1 MKKSCRASGGSFSHI
16 MGRPKPPVK
25 ERTEPAM
32 DRDTRKQAQ
41 LACQISLGL
50 MAGIFSIVP
59 TVAASPVQDTSSS
72 LNTGA
77 TVTTSGTTTTVAG
90 NQTNNVVAWKDFSVA
105 SGETVHFNGS
115 TPNARDYN
123 YLNVVT
129 GANTSRIAG
138 TIEGGNNVYIVNQHG
153 VIIDKNATVNVGNLY
168 VSTKAAATD
177 ADTVKAAITNNTGSA
192 VLSAATTGT
201 AVSDVVNLGTIQ
213 AGNVQVEGKNIRFL
227 DSAKVKTVNGG
238 VNTNVTLNA
247 RQADTTTGTAAGYV
261 HVGNETGSD
270 AGYTSSGT
278 IDYYTLVNNAEGLQ
292 NINNDLTKNYMLSQN
307 IDASSISNF
316 TPIGN
321 STSTPFTGKFD
332 GMFYEVQNL
341 NVNTSGDAGLFGD
354 TSGAR
359 IENLGVTGA
368 KVATTGGNNT
378 AAGAIVGHA
387 TDTTIQNVYSEQLNG
402 VGGVSGK
409 FAGGLVGYMGGTSSI
424 ASSYNAAPVT
434 LESSG
439 RGGGLV
445 GRMAAG
451 SITDAYNTGAVTGST
466 ANNNQG
472 IAYISGTGT
481 VTRVYNT
488 YRGLGLLNG
497 DNRVTSGKT
506 FYTDATDVGS
516 DAAVSIA
523 NASHI
528 STYVKSGTQTNIA
541 DNSWVD
547 SNGNA
552 AVSSD
557 GTTNTTWRIYEGQST
572 PLLTAF
578 FQGTTTADYSYNY
591 FPKDGGT
598 TATSTGFHLAGKTAT
613 DGVTTAANEG
623 QDITGLTYNGQYLKI
638 ANPTTTTDSDGNL
651 VVKTSDDAD
660 TVKGYVTFGSNVV
673 STDSNISINTEGVKN
688 VAIDGFG
695 AVTGQS
701 LISSGQHGYNIVG
714 GNVTIDRREVTVDND
729 LSNKRLVKTYDGT
742 KNVSSSDIASL
753 FSGATTSGLI
763 DGDGTVT
770 LTFTGDAEFSSKNAG
785 KRDVMLNGSVTLT
798 NTSGYNNYKLSD
810 ASTASFS
817 KATVTGI
824 IKKKALTITTNSGVN
839 LTREYNGHNTQVA
852 ESGLV
857 TDAATAANVF
867 SLDGIVQNAVD
878 DTTNEVRPDTVTLG
892 LQDGVTYSG
901 DYVDATTT
909 DGTTTYTKKYNADD
923 HQVEYAGLKLDG
935 TDADNYYL
943 VDGSGNTIYQTLLT
957 GVTDADNVTNN
968 VAVSKNLY
976 LDGGKITKKNIAIN
990 SFTLPGS
997 TSGATK
1003 VYDGDAYLDTGVGTV
1018 LHSDDIV
1025 SYTTD
1030 NTTTYD
1036 DVNFKVTTATSGDNN
1051 GHSAWF
1057 SKSTTTDGTTTTE
1070 KVKNVGTGYDIT
1082 YNVEISGADVGNYTL
1097 NGNDI
1102 TLDATTQ
1109 KASGEVTG
1117 KTTDG
1122 VVNSITKRLIKL
1134 GLGTTTSGIDKEYDG
1149 DNKVY
1154 VTDNGTKRDALT
1166 MADGYVA
1173 YADGTTANTTQ
1184 ANAKTGANVYKIID
1198 GDNVTLDIT
1207 GTYADAD
1214 GNVHVDSSGNPEAQN
1229 ITYTVALSGDT
1240 NGNYQLD
1247 DSGAT
1252 STTITSS
1259 TLVGGVTQTDA
1270 VTPTGTI
1277 TPRTITAKIG
1287 TTLTKTY
1294 DTLANTYYTYDGGQ
1308 VGGTKLTSDNITITS
1323 GNLVNDSD
1331 KASIFTDTVMDA
1343 INASGSYGY
1352 TDADGFHESADVL
1365 TGDNATNATARFT
1378 GFASGSNNYKLS
1390 TEPVYADGSKITPYE
1405 ITDIDLATNTITKVY
1420 DATSKLATSADN
1432 QNAATTA
1439 ASYIS
1444 GISATHNGQQIDLS
1458 YTVGDDDAYY
1468 IHKSDTDTGTATKNV
1483 TEANAARFLVKI
1495 DTTSPNYTIAS
1506 SLLNDGK
1513 VQLDTEAGTASIT
1526 PRTVLAKVK
1535 DTSEVTKTYD
1545 GFSALDHSDA
1555 TKKGDNI
1562 VTLTDV
1568 DGTSAGLLTTLD
1580 NATNTSTG
1588 KFRTKDVAYNHTY
1601 DADGNDTGSYQKK
1614 DIDYYVTLDNG
1625 DTTTQGNYAIY
1636 AADTY
1641 NSAANPGTAIA
1652 YNTQSDALKGQG
1664 TITARTLKLG
1674 FEKVKKTYTGT
1685 TSLEDGDIKT
1695 VDDDLNE
1702 TNGTV
1707 GEVKS
1712 YDGLITTNENN
1723 VSDVVTA
1730 TTKLSDADGNPV
1742 SHYDT
1747 AANGSNKTVTYN
1759 VSFTGADVGNYCLA
1773 DNAAPL
1779 IATTD
1784 ANAKSYEATSENNV
1798 IGKKAITSEDEIKVA
1813 FGDVTKVYDGSK
1825 NVQYDHTDTNVY
1837 FDGEQGSKDAK
1848 DYITT
1853 TDDNATGLK
1862 IGGISIATDKYSV
1875 VNDATY
1881 NSSGTDA
1888 STATFHFN
1896 LDATVLDNFDFTA
1909 LSSDVVNTGTGI
1921 LTKSTTGTITAK
1933 SFDFTFTPLEN
1944 HSQVYNG
1951 TTTVVDNSQTTPTA
1965 SAKNL
1970 SSTISNVAGLVD
1982 NQSASVLNLAVAG
1995 DYDTKNAGTG
2005 KTITYGVTFN
2015 NSNYQFRTKTDS
2027 STTPATVTSY
2037 DGKGTLDGST
2047 MKYTGTGDIE
2057 QKTLTLNV
2065 STPLEKV
2072 YDGTADV
2079 LDDSL
2084 KTVTFDGLV
2093 NNETLT
2099 PAVDSS
2105 TGTEAVNGLT
2115 GTYTSSQAETFG
2127 QDEAD
2132 VEWDAS
2138 ANGGKGGATYKAFK
2152 LANVDQAFA
2161 NATGTADK
2169 ANYKLA
2175 DAITT
2180 AGNTVS
2186 YAKTANL
2193 GKITPL
2199 AITTGDVTTSWDTIT
2214 KEYDNTKAVL
2224 NPENYFHINVNK
2236 TLDSGSKISTELKY
2250 NLQSAEYAGK
2260 DVGTYDVTYTFD
2272 GIQPTSLRNFTLG
2285 DDVTNAYAAGKT
2297 ATSKGTIT
2305 PRTIHAWIGS
2315 STANDTDRVTK
2326 TYDGTDAIASDLSS
2340 HVSSSNLLSQVKGA
2354 TDDGAVLSVSAA
2366 YDDENVAYDADG
2378 VTTKDVIYT
2387 LSIGGQDAQGNA
2399 VKASNYAIYD
2409 QDGKN
2414 LLATDTSGN
2423 SLLTDKDGGLIN
2435 RKTLTLKDVTD
2446 AARAD
2451 GAVAKDYD
2459 SSAAVKNLDGLT
2471 YTLDGLVSKDSGF
2484 ALSTTALKAK
2494 SDDGTFTGT
2503 YGTEADGTGSN
2514 AHVNRTENTT
2524 TGAAGADSQG
2534 NNYYYKS
2541 VYYKGL
2547 QNVLDY
2553 MRTDEGSTDA
2563 GKIAGN
2569 YTIADTAYF
2578 AEAAKRGTIK
2588 PLAITS
2594 AAVRENW
2601 SAITKTYDANSH
2613 IGGDTTAEAL
2623 ADAATKLTYNVRI
2636 GSDGTLKAATDAA
2649 DETDTV
2655 IDIPYT
2661 LQSAEYYDA
2670 VDGNS
2675 QKDQGKNLTAKYVI
2689 TDFAATA
2696 LDDFD
2701 MGDDVKNTVVDTH
2714 WKTGD
2719 ATTDISITP
2728 KVIDVALAKTELADK
2743 VYDATTAVKDRT
2755 NSLIIDNGKDDGNV
2769 AGEAEAD
2776 KVKVVLG
2783 EDYVYGSKNVGTQT
2797 VTYTAKLENNDKGNY
2812 TLKDGATTDKERD
2825 EKTLD
2830 ATGEITKRTVYVDFK
2845 DGTVPTIADKEY
2857 GETTL
2862 MNVTKDNVDDAKREV
2877 LNPGNYRPLVVA
2889 ADADDDSGILDSD
2902 VSVNTGDI
2910 KLSYA
2915 NNGNV
2920 ARMSDGTVTTQT
2932 VLFDNVALKDS
2943 TTNASGNASNYEIKY
2958 LNSDHT
2964 AKNYDGDTVLA
2975 GKGKITPKTIQLS
2988 YDNATELAKEY
2999 DGKSDASGATY
3010 TGVGKTLQQTLEAQE
3025 ANLLLLNDTLN
3036 LTVTGDFTGTAKTAA
3051 NGGTADGT
3059 ATRHSNATEG
3069 VNDGELGVKANVSWT
3084 NGNYDV
3090 TFGATDT
3097 SKAFDADTTATVA
3110 ANGGTEPDQ
3119 FKFTKGVTT
3128 TQGTITPKTLTMAG
3142 GNASKT
3148 YTGTS
3153 DIEANLT
3160 GEDATGNTNAPITFD
3175 GIVARDKDVNSIAD
3189 LGTAKGTFYKK
3200 GTTNA
3205 VADANDDEDT
3215 DGTVR
3220 DIGWTVTLTN
3230 KDYRLADNGTMTGTV
3245 TGTGV
3250 IKRAEL
3256 TFASDPVQS
3265 RFGQTPAFTGTVTG
3279 WANGEGDS
3287 FDKTSVK
3294 WNTAPGTSVRGTS
3307 SAPIYGWYRY
3317 DDQTGAGTS
3326 WSYKTS
3332 NGADIYA
3339 TDGVDGYRNFGF
3351 YGKNYTIVQQ
3361 PGQYTSQADRP
3372 DGLDDVLNPARR
3384 VRPDMEVYNHVTHD
3398 DVGTVIRD
3406 PKAGIEYQAGG
3417 TSLSTDGSASY
3428 AGTMTVE
3435 GAGDVVNLTQGGT
3448 QASADRIDLTG
3459 DDANYTLSGAENVP
3473 TADVAVMDVTEDIT
3487 SAANTVNAT
3496 STDDATVTDD
3506 DDDAVKAAAES
3517 SEGRESEA
3525 AVEYAD
3531 AAPSLFSDAITGT
3544 NVAS

>member
-1 MKKSCRASGGSFSHI
+1 
-16 MGRPKPPVK
+16 
-25 ERTEPAM
+25 M
-32 DRDTRKQAQ
+32 DRDTKKQAQ

-59 TVAASPVQDTSSS
+59 TAAASPVWDKSGTNTSGVDVAYDTSTKTT
-72 LNTGA
+72 NVTPGGA
-77 TVTTSGTTTTVAG
+77 
-90 NQTNNVVAWKDFSVA
+90 NNVVSWKDFSVPK
-105 SGETVHFNGS
+105 GEIVQFDANVTDGTKN
-115 TPNARDYN
+115 N

-129 GANTSRIAG
+129 GANTSNIQG
-138 TIEGGNNVYIVNQHG
+138 TIQGGNNVYIVNQHG
-153 VIIDKNATVNVGNLY
+153 VIIDKDATVNVGNLY
-168 VSTKAAATD
+168 VSTKAA
-177 ADTVKAAITNNTGSA
+177 NNVANAFDNGATGSA
-192 VLSAATTGT
+192 VLTNATKDS
-201 AVSDVVNLGTIQ
+201 AVSDVVNLGNIQ
-213 AGNVQVEGKNIRFL
+213 ATSVRLEGKNIRIL
-227 DSAKVKTVNGG
+227 DSAKITTDGTA
-238 VNTNVTLNA
+238 VNTNVTL
-247 RQADTTTGTAAGYV
+247 AASGYA
-261 HVGNETGSD
+261 HVGHASTVTDDAAPTYTAESGS
-270 AGYTSSGT
+270 AAVEK
-278 IDYYTLVNNAEGLQ
+278 YTLISSLGEITNTTSG
-292 NINNDLTKNYMLSQN
+292 KYMLSDN
-307 IDASSISNF
+307 IDASENGTKTYTSA
-316 TPIGN
+316 PIASFSGQL
-321 STSTPFTGKFD
+321 D
-332 GMFYEVQNL
+332 GMFYEIQNL
-341 NVNTSGDAGLFGD
+341 TVTTGDENAALFGAV
-354 TSGAR
+354 SGSAR
-359 IENLGVTGA
+359 IENLGITNS
-368 KVATTGGNNT
+368 TISSTSGGDNAT
-378 AAGAIVGHA
+378 AAALVG
-387 TDTTIQNVYSEQLNG
+387 TLSGGTLQNVYSENN
-402 VGGVSGK
+402 SISSSNIS
-409 FAGGLVGYMGGTSSI
+409 GGLVGKMTDGTVDTAYNTSSVAGGTFDGGI
-424 ASSYNAAPVT
+424 VGYM
-434 LESSG
+434 SG
-439 RGGGLV
+439 GKL
-445 GRMAAG
+445 
-451 SITDAYNTGAVTGST
+451 SNAYNTGAVTGGDSY
-466 ANNNQG
+466 G
-472 IAYISGTGT
+472 IAT
-481 VTRVYNT
+481 VENDPTIEYVYNT
-488 YRGLGLLNG
+488 YGGLKLADPTDPISYGRTFGSEATPVKNAMYLSSF
-497 DNRVTSGKT
+497 TSE
-506 FYTDATDVGS
+506 
-516 DAAVSIA
+516 
-523 NASHI
+523 
-528 STYVKSGTQTNIA
+528 
-541 DNSWVD
+541 
-547 SNGNA
+547 
-552 AVSSD
+552 SSD
-557 GTTNTTWRIYEGQST
+557 GSGKVDNVNKGWGDVISDDGKADTTWRIYEGSST

-578 FQGTTTADYSYNY
+578 FQGTTTADYNYNY
-591 FPKDGGT
+591 FANSTDT
-598 TATSTGFHLAGKTAT
+598 TATSTGLSMAATSKDSPLSGKNDGADVTVTYNAQYYKIADSTGKGAGAAT
-613 DGVTTAANEG
+613 DISFGGNVTGDDTNL
-623 QDITGLTYNGQYLKI
+623 IVNTTGLRDANG
-638 ANPTTTTDSDGNL
+638 
-651 VVKTSDDAD
+651 
-660 TVKGYVTFGSNVV
+660 
-673 STDSNISINTEGVKN
+673 
-688 VAIDGFG
+688 G
-695 AVTGQS
+695 AMQS
-701 LISSGQHGYNIVG
+701 FISSGQHGYNIVG
-714 GNVTIDRREVTVDND
+714 GNVTI
-729 LSNKRLVKTYDGT
+729 NKRKVSASSDPITVTKEYDGT
-742 KNVSSSDIASL
+742 ADATAALGTKLSGDNVTFGGLIAGDDVQLANLVATYQDSQT
-753 FSGATTSGLI
+753 GADDAKDVGTGKAVVVTTSGTVALTGTSAANYELDTASLTNLNVTGDITPRTLYATLNSTGDFNKTYNGTTYVDTTKNPSATVEKNVKI
-763 DGDGTVT
+763 DDTKGEAYTIVQTTNASGQKVDEDVSIDTTSGAIQYYDADGNTVSDANTTSTPYDIRYTNIKLTGADAKNYQLYVDNGDGTT
-770 LTFTGDAEFSSKNAG
+770 SLLYNGYQASLNDA
-785 KRDVMLNGSVTLT
+785 T
-798 NTSGYNNYKLSD
+798 NTGIGDGYLKAQGSILRRVIKSSGFSVAD
-810 ASTASFS
+810 A
-817 KATVTGI
+817 
-824 IKKKALTITTNSGVN
+824 N
-839 LTREYNGHNTQVA
+839 
-852 ESGLV
+852 
-857 TDAATAANVF
+857 
-867 SLDGIVQNAVD
+867 
-878 DTTNEVRPDTVTLG
+878 
-892 LQDGVTYSG
+892 
-901 DYVDATTT
+901 
-909 DGTTTYTKKYNADD
+909 GTTI
-923 HQVEYAGLKLDG
+923 E
-935 TDADNYYL
+935 
-943 VDGSGNTIYQTLLT
+943 
-957 GVTDADNVTNN
+957 
-968 VAVSKNLY
+968 
-976 LDGGKITKKNIAIN
+976 
-990 SFTLPGS
+990 
-997 TSGATK
+997 ATK
-1003 VYDGDAYLDTGVGTV
+1003 VYDGTSDYTLPTGAQLVSPASTTDDSSDTGVLSNESITFALSGGTGTFEDKDGNATANVADATQLAAKVTATAGENTKLSNYAWDDVDTV
-1018 LHSDDIV
+1018 LNN
-1025 SYTTD
+1025 TD
-1030 NTTTYD
+1030 TYD
-1036 DVNFKVTTATSGDNN
+1036 VT
-1051 GHSAWF
+1051 
-1057 SKSTTTDGTTTTE
+1057 
-1070 KVKNVGTGYDIT
+1070 V
-1082 YNVEISGADVGNYTL
+1082 
-1097 NGNDI
+1097 
-1102 TLDATTQ
+1102 LDATITRRT
-1109 KASGEVTG
+1109 VT
-1117 KTTDG
+1117 
-1122 VVNSITKRLIKL
+1122 L
-1134 GLGTTTSGIDKEYDG
+1134 GLGTKKTIADKTYDGNDTVTVANDFSDAQIAYSDGGTNVYVARDAATADGNKNKLIQDDDVSFVITGAYQASGSKAGKDVVLGSDGKAAEKDITYTVKLTGTAANNYALESTADDGSFYQTITGAKGKINQKTLTATVADVSKEYDG
-1149 DNKVY
+1149 VANTGLQDTDKLTRDSFTLTGVVDEDTDAEKNSIISDTVLANLNSHGTTTDHAEYGGVY
-1154 VTDNGTKRDALT
+1154 GTKN
-1166 MADGYVA
+1166 ADGSF
-1173 YADGTTANTTQ
+1173 TEN
-1184 ANAKTGANVYKIID
+1184 ANVNRDDDNNVIARDVKYTGLASGNDNYTFDSNVIYGKGTINPFAV
-1198 GDNVTLDIT
+1198 DNVT
-1207 GTYADAD
+1207 
-1214 GNVHVDSSGNPEAQN
+1214 V
-1229 ITYTVALSGDT
+1229 
-1240 NGNYQLD
+1240 
-1247 DSGAT
+1247 
-1252 STTITSS
+1252 TT
-1259 TLVGGVTQTDA
+1259 
-1270 VTPTGTI
+1270 
-1277 TPRTITAKIG
+1277 K
-1287 TTLTKTY
+1287 K
-1294 DTLANTYYTYDGGQ
+1294 
-1308 VGGTKLTSDNITITS
+1308 
-1323 GNLVNDSD
+1323 
-1331 KASIFTDTVMDA
+1331 
-1343 INASGSYGY
+1343 
-1352 TDADGFHESADVL
+1352 
-1365 TGDNATNATARFT
+1365 
-1378 GFASGSNNYKLS
+1378 
-1390 TEPVYADGSKITPYE
+1390 
-1405 ITDIDLATNTITKVY
+1405 TITKVY
-1420 DATSKLATSADN
+1420 DAKTGI
-1432 QNAATTA
+1432 ATTDDGQNT
-1439 ASYIS
+1439 ASSASDYIDKLTATTKS
-1444 GISATHNGQQIDLS
+1444 GTTIDLN
-1458 YTVGDDDAYY
+1458 YTIADDDAYY
-1468 IHKSDTDTGTATKNV
+1468 IDTNNAATANV
-1483 TEANAARFLVKI
+1483 NDVSKARFLFKI
-1495 DTTSPNYTIAS
+1495 TEDGNYTIAEKDAS
-1506 SLLNDGK
+1506 GNALKDATTGK
-1513 VQLDTEAGTASIT
+1513 VTKDLDGASISK
-1526 PRTVLAKVK
+1526 RKLLATIV
-1535 DTSEVTKTYD
+1535 DPSTVTKEYD
-1545 GFSALDHSDA
+1545 GYSALEHSDA
-1555 TKKGDNI
+1555 SKVGSNI
-1562 VTLTDV
+1562 VKLTDIDKSSNGLV
-1568 DGTSAGLLTTLD
+1568 GGETNQSTGAFEDKNVAYDHDKGKYTTKNIYYYVKLDKGQDNYALFDSDGTNQLSFGTKSD
-1580 NATNTSTG
+1580 N
-1588 KFRTKDVAYNHTY
+1588 
-1601 DADGNDTGSYQKK
+1601 
-1614 DIDYYVTLDNG
+1614 
-1625 DTTTQGNYAIY
+1625 
-1636 AADTY
+1636 
-1641 NSAANPGTAIA
+1641 
-1652 YNTQSDALKGQG
+1652 LKGQG
-1664 TITARTLKLG
+1664 TITAKTLTLG

-1695 VDDDLNE
+1695 VDDSLNE
-1702 TNGTV
+1702 TGGTV

-1723 VSDVVTA
+1723 ASDVVTA
-1730 TTKLSDADGNPV
+1730 ATNLSA

-1747 AANGSNKTVTYN
+1747 AANGSDKTVTYN
-1759 VSFTGADVGNYCLA
+1759 VSFTGADVGNYRLA
-1773 DNAAPL
+1773 DGAAPL
-1779 IATTD
+1779 IATTAAD
-1784 ANAKSYEATSENNV
+1784 PKSYGTTSENNI
-1798 IGKKAITSEDEIKVA
+1798 IGKKTITSEDDIKVS
-1813 FGDVTKVYDGSK
+1813 FGDVTKVYDGSA
-1825 NVQYDHTDTNVY
+1825 NVNYDHTDTSVY
-1837 FDGEQGSKDAK
+1837 YDGERGSKDAK
-1848 DYITT
+1848 DFITT
-1853 TDDNATGLK
+1853 SDDNTTGLK
-1862 IGGISIATDKYSV
+1862 IGGISIAADKYSV
-1875 VNDATY
+1875 ENDATY
-1881 NSSGTDA
+1881 NSAGTDA
-1888 STATFHFN
+1888 STATFHFK
-1896 LDATVLDNFDFTA
+1896 LDATVLDNFEFSIPT
-1909 LSSDVVNTGTGI
+1909 SVVNTGTGI
-1921 LTKSTTGTITAK
+1921 LTKSTKGTITAK

-2015 NSNYQFRTKTDS
+2015 NANYQFRTKTDN
-2027 STTPATVTSY
+2027 TTSPATVTSY
-2037 DGKGTLDGST
+2037 DGTGTLTGTAAAGT

-2079 LDDSL
+2079 LDSSL
-2084 KTVTFDGLV
+2084 ATVKFDGLV
-2093 NNETLT
+2093 NGETLT
-2099 PAVDSS
+2099 PKVDSS

-2378 VTTKDVIYT
+2378 KVTTKDVIYT

-2524 TGAAGADSQG
+2524 TGAAAADNQG

-2636 GSDGTLKAATDAA
+2636 GSDGKLKVATDAA

-2670 VDGNS
+2670 VNGNL

-2701 MGDDVKNTVVDTH
+2701 MGDGVMDTVVDTH

-2857 GETTL
+2857 GKTTL
-2862 MNVTKDNVDDAKREV
+2862 TNVTKDNVDDAKREV

-2889 ADADDDSGILDSD
+2889 ADADDDSGIVDGD
-2902 VSVNTGDI
+2902 VSVDTDNI

-2920 ARMSDGTVTTQT
+2920 ARTSNGTVMTQT
-2932 VLFDNVALKDS
+2932 VLFDNVALKDN
-2943 TTNASGNASNYEIKY
+2943 TTDASGNASNYEIKY

-2975 GKGKITPKTIQLS
+2975 GKGKITPKTIHLS

-2999 DGKSDASGATY
+2999 DGTSDISGATY
-3010 TGVGKTLQQTLEAQE
+3010 VAGGKTLQKTLEAQE
-3025 ANLLLLNDTLN
+3025 ASLLLPTDTLN
-3036 LTVTGDFTGTAKTAA
+3036 LTVTGDFTGTAQTAA

-3069 VNDGELGVKANVSWT
+3069 VAGGELGVTANVAWT

-3090 TFGATDT
+3090 TFDAKDA
-3097 SKAFDADTTATVA
+3097 SKDFNVDTTATVA
-3110 ANGGTEPDQ
+3110 PNGGTEPDQ
-3119 FKFTKGVTT
+3119 FTFTKGVTT

-3175 GIVARDKDVNSIAD
+3175 GIVDHDKNANSIAD
-3189 LGTAKGTFYKK
+3189 LGTAKGTFYYK
-3200 GTTNA
+3200 GTAHTADNE
-3205 VADANDDEDT
+3205 VADANDNETDNDT
-3215 DGTVR
+3215 ER
-3220 DIGWTVTLTN
+3220 DVKWTVTLTN
-3230 KDYRLADNGTMTGTV
+3230 KDYRLADDGTMTGTV

-3265 RFGQTPAFTGTVTG
+3265 RFGQTPTFTGTVTG

-3287 FDKTSVK
+3287 FDKTSVT

-3326 WSYKTS
+3326 WSYDTTKTS

-3339 TDGVDGYRNFGF
+3339 TDGVDGYRNFGN

-3361 PGQYTSQADRP
+3361 PGQFTSQADRP

-3435 GAGDVVNLTQGGT
+3435 GAGEVVNLTQSGT
-3448 QASADRIDLTG
+3448 QASADRVDLTG
-3459 DDANYTLSGAENVP
+3459 EGANYTLSGAENVP
-3473 TADVAVMDVTEDIT
+3473 TADVTVADVTEDVASATTTASATAAAGTT
-3487 SAANTVNAT
+3487 SATSATNA
-3496 STDDATVTDD
+3496 DDTTVTDD

-3517 SEGRESEA
+3517 SDEREAEA
-3525 AVEYAD
+3525 TVEYAD
-3531 AAPSLFSDAITGT
+3531 QAPSLFSEAITGT

>member
-1 MKKSCRASGGSFSHI
+1 
-16 MGRPKPPVK
+16 
-25 ERTEPAM
+25 M

-77 TVTTSGTTTTVAG
+77 TVTTSGSTTTVAG

-115 TPNARDYN
+115 TPDARDYN

-153 VIIDKNATVNVGNLY
+153 VIFDEGSTVNVGNLY
-168 VSTKAAATD
+168 VSTKAAGNS
-177 ADTVKAAITNNTGSA
+177 DTVKAAINNTDSA
-192 VLSAATTGT
+192 VLTAATTGN
-201 AVSDVVNLGTIQ
+201 AVSDVVNLGTLSADVI
-213 AGNVQVEGKNIRFL
+213 QVEGKNIRFL
-227 DSAKVKTVNGG
+227 DSANVLKADG
-238 VNTNVTLNA
+238 VTRNTSDVTLTA
-247 RQADTTTGTAAGYV
+247 SGYAHVGHDATTGAST
-261 HVGNETGSD
+261 T
-270 AGYTSSGT
+270 GYTQGSGGKA
-278 IDYYTLVNNAEGLQ
+278 IEDYTLVSALGEIG
-292 NINNDLTKNYMLSQN
+292 TTGNYMLSQD
-307 IDASSISNF
+307 IDASKEKAQYDSA
-316 TPIGN
+316 PIDSFNGN
-321 STSTPFTGKFD
+321 LD

-341 NVNTSGDAGLFGD
+341 NISSGGNAALFG
-354 TSGAR
+354 TTTGGR
-359 IENLGVTGA
+359 IENLGIID
-368 KVATTGGNNT
+368 ATISSSGKRSY
-378 AAGAIVGHA
+378 AAAVVGDA
-387 TDTTIQNVYSEQLNG
+387 TNTTILNVYNENG
-402 VGGVSGK
+402 SVSGK
-409 FAGGLVGYMGGTSSI
+409 LAGGLVGHLQSGSTLKSSYNTASVVATSAGGGLAGTIENGSSI
-424 ASSYNAAPVT
+424 ANC
-434 LESSG
+434 
-439 RGGGLV
+439 
-445 GRMAAG
+445 
-451 SITDAYNTGAVTGST
+451 YNTGNVTGSGKSY
-466 ANNNQG
+466 G
-472 IAYISGTGT
+472 IGFNIGKSATISS
-481 VTRVYNT
+481 VYNT
-488 YRGLGLLNG
+488 GTEQSGALVYDTSNVSL
-497 DNRVTSGKT
+497 DHDFASSTSGKQ
-506 FYTDATDVGS
+506 
-516 DAAVSIA
+516 
-523 NASHI
+523 NASTYASWDI
-528 STYVKSGTQTNIA
+528 S
-541 DNSWVD
+541 D
-547 SNGNA
+547 
-552 AVSSD
+552 D

-572 PLLTAF
+572 PYLTAF
-578 FQGTTTADYSYNY
+578 FKGDTTATYDYNY
-591 FPKDGGT
+591 FTESGT
-598 TATSTGFHLAGKTAT
+598 TATQTGLHRAGVTSA
-613 DGVTTAANEG
+613 DGVQAVSNNGADVTV
-623 QDITGLTYNGQYLKI
+623 TYNGQYYKI
-638 ANPTTTTDSDGNL
+638 ANPTTTTDSDGNT
-651 VVKTSDDAD
+651 VVTTSTDAD
-660 TVKGYVTFGSNVV
+660 DVKGYVSFGSNVDG
-673 STDSNISINTEGVKN
+673 TDSNITINTAGLKDVK
-688 VAIDGFG
+688 ATDST
-695 AVTGQS
+695 ASSTSPTVTKQS

-714 GNVTIDRREVTVDND
+714 GNVTINQRTVT
-729 LSNKRLVKTYDGT
+729 LSNNTKGKTITKTYDGT
-742 KNVSSSDIASL
+742 KDVTDDAITTL
-753 FSGATTSGLI
+753 FSGSTVDGLI
-763 DGDGTVT
+763 EGDDTVALDLSK
-770 LTFTGDAEFSSKNAG
+770 LTASFDSKNAG
-785 KRDVMLNGSVTLT
+785 TRTVSLNGTVNLK
-798 NTSGYNNYKLSD
+798 NADGKYNYTLSD
-810 ASTASFS
+810 SSATFTNASVDGT
-817 KATVTGI
+817 I
-824 IKKKALTITTNSGVN
+824 YQKKLTLSMNSGIN
-839 LTREYNGHNTQVA
+839 LTREYNGKNNSKV
-852 ESGLV
+852 
-857 TDAATAANVF
+857 AATSDSSTGAKGGLIEDADSAQAVF
-867 SLDGIVQNAVD
+867 TLDGIVENAID
-878 DTTNEVRPDTVTLG
+878 DNDTTNTPHKDSVALGFDTTKG
-892 LQDGVTYSG
+892 YAG
-901 DYVDATTT
+901 DYVDATTDA
-909 DGTTTYTKKYNADD
+909 DGNVTYTKTGKAGK
-923 HQVEYAGLKLDG
+923 HTVEYSGLTL
-935 TDADNYYL
+935 TDSNSGVDASNYYL
-943 VDGSGNTIYQTLLT
+943 VDSSGNIIYRAAVS
-957 GVTDADNVTNN
+957 GANDGAITNN
-968 VAVSKNLY
+968 LYVSV
-976 LDGGKITKKNIAIN
+976 GKITKKNIATD
-990 SFTLPGS
+990 SFTLPSS
-997 TSGATK
+997 TTGATK
-1003 VYDGDAYLDTGVGTV
+1003 AYDGDEYLDFDQTTTLSSG
-1018 LHSDDIV
+1018 DIV
-1025 SYTTD
+1025 SGDT
-1030 NTTTYD
+1030 
-1036 DVNFKVTTATSGDNN
+1036 VNFTVTKDSN
-1051 GHSAWF
+1051 GHAAWF
-1057 SKSTTTDGTTTTE
+1057 STKKDGQTIAA
-1070 KVKNVGTGYDIT
+1070 KDVGTGYGIT
-1082 YNVEISGADVGNYTL
+1082 YNVEISGDDVENYTL
-1097 NGNDI
+1097 GGNDI
-1102 TLDATTQ
+1102 TLDATT
-1109 KASGEVTG
+1109 KTATGSVTG

-1122 VVNSITKRLIKL
+1122 VVNSITPRIIKL

-1149 DNKVY
+1149 NNTVY
-1154 VTDNGTKRDALT
+1154 VTENGAKRSALT

-1173 YADGTTANTTQ
+1173 YADGTTTNTSKDD
-1184 ANAKTGANVYKIID
+1184 AKTGDNLYKIID
-1198 GDNVTLDIT
+1198 GINGENVTLNIT
-1207 GTYADAD
+1207 GTYADTD
-1214 GNVHVDSSGNPEAQN
+1214 GNVHVDSDGNPEAQN
-1229 ITYTVALSGDT
+1229 ITYTISLNGDT
-1240 NGNYQLD
+1240 NGNYAFD

-1252 STTITSS
+1252 STTISSS
-1259 TLVGGVTQTDA
+1259 TIVGGVTQTDA

-1277 TPRTITAKIG
+1277 TPRTITASIG
-1287 TTLTKTY
+1287 KTLTKTY
-1294 DTLANTYYTYDGGQ
+1294 DTLADTYYLFDTNQ
-1308 VGGTKLTSDNITITS
+1308 VGGTKLTSDDITITS
-1323 GNLVNDSD
+1323 NNLVNDSD

-1343 INASGSYGY
+1343 INASGKYGY
-1352 TDADGFHESADVL
+1352 RDASGTFHESADVL
-1365 TGDNATNATARFT
+1365 TDDSVTKTAQFT
-1378 GFASGSNNYKLS
+1378 GVSSGSNNYKLS
-1390 TEPVYADGSKITPYE
+1390 TDPVYADGSAITPYE

-1420 DATSKLATSADN
+1420 DAKSNLATSADN

-1439 ASYIS
+1439 KSYIS
-1444 GISATHNGQQIDLS
+1444 GISATHNGQTINLS
-1458 YTVGDDDAYY
+1458 YDTNTDGDVDAYY
-1468 IHKSDTDTGTATKNV
+1468 IHKTDDSSTETRNVSGDTA
-1483 TEANAARFLVKI
+1483 ANAARFLLTI
-1495 DTTSPNYTIAS
+1495 NTDSPNYTVAD
-1506 SLLNDGK
+1506 SLKNSDGK
-1513 VQLDTEAGTASIT
+1513 VQLDTAAGTASIT

-1555 TKKGDNI
+1555 TKTGDNI

-1601 DADGNDTGSYQKK
+1601 DAGGNDTGSYQKK
-1614 DIDYYVTLDNG
+1614 DIDYYVTLNNG
-1625 DTTTQGNYAIY
+1625 DETTQGNYAIY
-1636 AADTY
+1636 AADGY
-1641 NSAANPGTAIA
+1641 NQAAGTGTAIA
-1652 YNTQSDALKGQG
+1652 YDTQSDALKGQG
-1664 TITARTLKLG
+1664 TITAKTLG
-1674 FEKVKKTYTGT
+1674 VNFDTVTKTFTNT
-1685 TSLEDGDIKT
+1685 TSLEDGSISTTNKGAVGAVT
-1695 VDDDLNE
+1695 GYTDL
-1702 TNGTV
+1702 V
-1707 GEVKS
+1707 
-1712 YDGLITTNENN
+1712 TTNEKNAA
-1723 VSDVVTA
+1723 DDVTA
-1730 TTKLSDADGNPV
+1730 TADV
-1742 SHYDT
+1742 DKSHYDT
-1747 AANGSNKTVTYN
+1747 AWKGDDKTVTYV
-1759 VSFTGADVGNYCLA
+1759 VSFTGDDVGNYRLS
-1773 DNAAPL
+1773 DTSAPL
-1779 IATTD
+1779 IATTA
-1784 ANAKSYEATSENNV
+1784 ANPQTYETTTKGNT
-1798 IGKKAITSEDEIKVA
+1798 IGTKDITSEDDIDVA
-1813 FGDVTKVYDGSK
+1813 FETVTKVYDGSQ
-1825 NVQYDHTDTNVY
+1825 NVDYDHTDASVY
-1837 FDGEQGSKDAK
+1837 YEGEQGKKTSA
-1848 DYITT
+1848 DYVKT
-1853 TDDNATGLK
+1853 TDANKTGLK
-1862 IGGISIATDKYSV
+1862 LGGISIAKDQYKI

-1881 NSSGTDA
+1881 DSAGTDA
-1888 STATFHFN
+1888 SKATFHIEILDKNVLEGFN
-1896 LDATVLDNFDFTA
+1896 FKDGL
-1909 LSSDVVNTGTGI
+1909 LSGGNT
-1921 LTKSTTGTITAK
+1921 LSKTTDGTITAK
-1933 SFDFTFTPLEN
+1933 QFDFTFTPLEN

-1951 TTTVVDNSQTTPTA
+1951 KTTVVDNSQEAPTA
-1965 SAKNL
+1965 SAKDL
-1970 SSTISNVAGLVD
+1970 SDTITNVAGLVNKQD
-1982 NQSASVLNLAVAG
+1982 ASVLNLAVTG
-1995 DYDTKNAGTG
+1995 EYDTEDAGTG
-2005 KTITYGVTFN
+2005 KTITYDVTFN

-3175 GIVARDKDVNSIAD
+3175 GIVDHDKNANSIAD
-3189 LGTAKGTFYKK
+3189 LGTAKGTFYYK
-3200 GTTNA
+3200 GTAHTADNE
-3205 VADANDDEDT
+3205 VADANDNETDNDT
-3215 DGTVR
+3215 ER
-3220 DIGWTVTLTN
+3220 DVEWTVTLTN
-3230 KDYRLADNGTMTGTV
+3230 KDYRLAYDGTMTGTV
-3245 TGTGV
+3245 RGTGV

-3265 RFGQTPAFTGTVTG
+3265 RFGQTPTFTGTVTG

-3287 FDKTSVK
+3287 FDKTSVT

-3326 WSYKTS
+3326 WSYDTTKTS

-3339 TDGVDGYRNFGF
+3339 TDGVDGYRNFGN

-3361 PGQYTSQADRP
+3361 PGQFTSQADRP

-3435 GAGDVVNLTQGGT
+3435 GAGEAVNLTQSGT
-3448 QASADRIDLTG
+3448 TASADRVDLTG
-3459 DDANYTLSGAENVP
+3459 DGANYTLSGAENVP
-3473 TADVAVMDVTEDIT
+3473 TADVTVADVTEDVASATTTASATAAAGTT
-3487 SAANTVNAT
+3487 SAASTT
-3496 STDDATVTDD
+3496 SADDTTVTDD

-3517 SEGRESEA
+3517 SDEREAEA
-3525 AVEYAD
+3525 TVEYAD
-3531 AAPSLFSDAITGT
+3531 QAPSLFSEAITGT